1 MNGQP
6 SPNQGGIAQLAGGMG
21 GMGSSPTLGGAPQT
35 PPMPQGGAQKPPQQ
49 APQGQLDPKLL
60 DALSK
65 IAALKVR
72 EEESK
77 ARARILASMNQGNE
91 GTVVEQLDKQN
102 MEATKKELVDKLSGG
117 VKQAGQMSAQ
127 PQGQPQPSPMSGG
140 IAAAPGANQAAQP
153 EAMAAGGIVAF
164 AGPEGSFI
172 EGQDIPEA
180 KELEEAKAALK
191 SLSPVGTSAMARD
204 PEGAKEKLAQYQE
217 ASERVKSLQSAY
229 EKALNLGPA
238 GANFRQ
244 NPAPQMIAANRPAEG
259 GIPAALNQRP
269 NEFND
274 TPLVR
279 REDMRRDIANVQRPP
294 VAAINQ
300 APRPPAA
307 APTLPTAPIAP
318 AGEGPTQPGIL
329 SVLSNAINIDPDAA
343 ERRGR
348 ESFADYNKQDPE
360 LVKQLAADTAR
371 VRATAESKG
380 AAPTWQESL
389 YAAMP
394 KGRPQPGSSVFT
406 TIGDAVGGINAL
418 ELQRKGEKEA
428 SEKELLGMSKTA
440 LETSDKR
447 RMEAYAAGERKAAQA
462 VDILKSAL
470 PAGANIEGSRIQAAA
485 QRATNMSNEKIH
497 ELDNIAKAK
506 IAGLANKPTGLERII
521 ERTSK
526 ESGIPYHVVAAAFV
540 GGGKGATGPT
550 AGGFKIA
557 QYAEETFKNLKDP
570 AVMGA
575 LKSSGAPDKL
585 IADVQNGNIKPDS
598 PQLAPFLDKAKKQF
612 VDRLTATATPPAR
625 LGGATSYDQYPVD

>member
-1 MNGQP
+1 
-6 SPNQGGIAQLAGGMG
+6 
-21 GMGSSPTLGGAPQT
+21 
-35 PPMPQGGAQKPPQQ
+35 
-49 APQGQLDPKLL
+49 
-60 DALSK
+60 
-65 IAALKVR
+65 
-72 EEESK
+72 
-77 ARARILASMNQGNE
+77 
-91 GTVVEQLDKQN
+91 
-102 MEATKKELVDKLSGG
+102 
-117 VKQAGQMSAQ
+117 
-127 PQGQPQPSPMSGG
+127 MSGG

-164 AGPEGSFI
+164 AGPEGSYI

-180 KELEEAKAALK
+180 RELEEAKAALK
-191 SLSPVGTSAMARD
+191 SLAPIGTAAMARD
-204 PEGAKEKLAQYQE
+204 PEGAKEKLAQYRE

-229 EKALNLGPA
+229 EKALGLGPA

-244 NPAPQMIAANRPAEG
+244 NPAPQMVAANRPAEG
-259 GIPAALNQRP
+259 GIPAALNQP
-269 NEFND
+269 KGD
-274 TPLVR
+274 LMAADY
-279 REDMRRDIANVQRPP
+279 EDMRPQGGIATALPRPPAQRPP

-307 APTLPTAPIAP
+307 APTLPTAPTAP
-318 AGEGPTQPGIL
+318 AGAGPTQPGIQ
-329 SVLSNAINIDPDAA
+329 SVLNNAINVDPDAA

-360 LVKQLAADTAR
+360 LVKQLAADNAR
-371 VRATAESKG
+371 VRATAERKG

-394 KGRPQPGSSVFT
+394 KGRPQPGSSIFT

-418 ELQRKGEKEA
+418 ELQRKNEKETA
-428 SEKELLGMSKTA
+428 EKELLGMSKTA

-447 RMEAYAAGERKAAQA
+447 KMDVFAAGERKAAQA

-470 PAGANIEGSRIQAAA
+470 PAGANIESSQIQAAS

-497 ELDNIAKAK
+497 ELDRIARVQ

-550 AGGFKIA
+550 AGGVKIA
-557 QYAEETFKNLKDP
+557 QYAEETFANPKDP
-570 AVMGA
+570 RVINA

-585 IADVQNGNIKPDS
+585 IADIQNGNIKPDA
-598 PQLAPFLDKAKKQF
+598 PQLAPFIDKAKKQF
-612 VDRLTATATPPAR
+612 IDRLTATATPPAR

>member
-21 GMGSSPTLGGAPQT
+21 GMGGSPTLGGAPQT

-117 VKQAGQMSAQ
+117 LKQAGQMSAQ
-127 PQGQPQPSPMSGG
+127 AQGQPMSGG

-164 AGPEGSFI
+164 DEGGKAESQFKL
-172 EGQDIPEA
+172 DRLA
-180 KELEEAKAALK
+180 KEEDAAAINKRNQDLIELRQAMQRQGIGYFESATPEQRALSESKVAALK
-191 SLSPVGTSAMARD
+191 N
-204 PEGAKEKLAQYQE
+204 
-217 ASERVKSLQSAY
+217 AY
-229 EKALNLGPA
+229 EYLKGYDPKTAVKP
-238 GANFRQ
+238 
-244 NPAPQMIAANRPAEG
+244 
-259 GIPAALNQRP
+259 
-269 NEFND
+269 
-274 TPLVR
+274 
-279 REDMRRDIANVQRPP
+279 
-294 VAAINQ
+294 AAINQ
-300 APRPPAA
+300 ERPPPPTIGQNAADYEDMRGPQGGIVTALPRPPAQR
-307 APTLPTAPIAP
+307 PTAAATLQPDFKIQTGNYSP
-318 AGEGPTQPGIL
+318 AAAAGAGPTQPGIQ
-329 SVLSNAINIDPDAA
+329 SVLSNAMNINPDAA
-343 ERRGR
+343 EERGR
-348 ESFADYNKQDPE
+348 ESFANYNRQDPE
-360 LVKQLAADTAR
+360 LVKQLAADNAR
-371 VRATAESKG
+371 VRATAERKG

-394 KGRPQPGSSVFT
+394 KGRPQPGSSIFT

-418 ELQRKGEKEA
+418 ELQRKNEKETA
-428 SEKELLGMSKTA
+428 EKELLGMSKTA

-447 RMEAYAAGERKAAQA
+447 KMDVFAAGERKAAQA

-470 PAGANIEGSRIQAAA
+470 PAGANIESSQIQAAS
-485 QRATNMSNEKIH
+485 QRATNLSNQKIH
-497 ELDNIAKAK
+497 ELDNIAKRQ

-540 GGGKGATGPT
+540 RGDKGAGPT
-550 AGGFKIA
+550 AAGVAAAKYVDEVFS
-557 QYAEETFKNLKDP
+557 NPNPKDP
-570 AVMGA
+570 RIISA
-575 LKSSGAPDKL
+575 LKNAGAPDNL
-585 IADVQNGNIKPDS
+585 IADIQNKNIALDS
-598 PQLAPFLDKAKKQF
+598 PKVTPFLDRARQQYRDKIIA
-612 VDRLTATATPPAR
+612 DATPPAR
-625 LGGATSYDQYPVD
+625 FGGATSYQQYPVD